1 MTGIISDDLW
11 MKSLDSGGVANIHG
25 LFRLVPAVVLMPAS
39 GLFAKIAEK
48 LIPEVPKE
56 QEDLEIEEALQELD
70 PRLITSP
77 VLALSQV
84 SHLIGHMSDIAL
96 HNYDACVKQIYE
108 YDPERDNRISQR
120 EIILDRVIDQA
131 NQYVVSISPYVKRD
145 RDNRNQ
151 NFQIKALICFERIGD
166 LAVNITEAVASL
178 REQGQELTDYAKAEL
193 RLAIDAVYDILDLTV
208 KAYKENDNFTAR
220 KIEPLEEVI
229 DDLIEDLNSR
239 HVYRMMRNICDP
251 VGGIQYQNILQ
262 NLEHISDKCSD
273 LAIYIIELTDIDVIG
288 KEHDYIHNLHHSDNA
303 EYQKD
308 FRANY
313 QKYFS
318 ALESLPFTKEGL
330 PKQ

>member
-1 MTGIISDDLW
+1 
-11 MKSLDSGGVANIHG
+11 
-25 LFRLVPAVVLMPAS
+25 
-39 GLFAKIAEK
+39 
-48 LIPEVPKE
+48 
-56 QEDLEIEEALQELD
+56 
-70 PRLITSP
+70 
-77 VLALSQV
+77 
-84 SHLIGHMSDIAL
+84 MSDIAL